1 MAIDER
7 VIVEAVSGMSLA
19 GNEEGLIPA
28 FGLYLTNHY
37 ADFYNRISFG
47 VLGAL
52 VRENPELTEDAIALL
67 TEAAHVCAF
76 HTFGGVM
83 VSVEWDA
90 LVQPMIDSRED
101 WVRGMV
107 AVVNALG
114 WGRFRVA
121 ELAPG
126 ERLVATVSDSYE
138 ASGYLESYPRADGPR
153 CFLANG
159 GMAGLMNLVYQ
170 GDITRRPALTEELYR
185 EVFGHPRSF
194 RSRERLCAAKGDSHC
209 EFIVE
214 RMQG

>member
-1 MAIDER
+1 MAIEER
-7 VIVEAVSGMSLA
+7 VIVEAVAGMALA

-28 FGLYLTNHY
+28 FALYLTNHC

-52 VRENPELTEDAIALL
+52 VRESPELTEDAALLL

-76 HTFGGVM
+76 HTFGGIM
-83 VSVEWDA
+83 ASVEWDA
-90 LVQPMIDSRED
+90 LVQPMIESRED
-101 WVRGMV
+101 WVFGMV

-114 WGRFRVA
+114 WGRYRVA
-121 ELAPG
+121 ELVPG
-126 ERLVATVSDSYE
+126 ERLVVELSDGYE
-138 ASGYLESYPRADGPR
+138 SSGFLESYPRADGPR

-170 GDITRRPALTEELYR
+170 GDITRRPTLTEEFYR

-194 RSRERLCAAKGDSHC
+194 RSRERLCAAKGDSRC
-209 EFIVE
+209 EFVVE